1 MGKIVVKVQEE
12 KHLGEDKIYH
22 LMIGVKEVYL
32 YFKNDRNAK
41 QYEGYYISEREF
53 KSAMRGKTIRLQKE
67 NFIDIINPE
76 EKISAWVE
84 RLQKQRKEFG
94 NIRGERRGV
103 NATVILSGVFLIGIV
118 LLGIGFWRVQ
128 YKKNLA
134 QRVVSTEGE
143 VTSYTTAR
151 LQGKRYAQGYYD
163 VHVKYQVDGV
173 WYEGYNGTTATNQ
186 GVGAKVTVTYDP
198 KNPAKIYVAEDME
211 WDPFKFFMIGG
222 VIVLVSGA
230 LLGNEIHMKLMW
242 KKKTVKNSKNMT
254 LDKYFDGTIESGSYT
269 ESWIQEFDRNGE
281 DIGMKLNDTL
291 PNYHTRRKMD
301 FNTLEKEIEQLNR
314 IDLRANYN
322 YTSYDRY
329 CRLYNSIYENLL
341 EMEKD
346 GLISIESRS
355 KGLGYLRE
363 LLTNDG
369 PEYSYTVVFWE
380 KNRSLRKYKIGVCV
394 RGLPICKPVED

>member
-269 ESWIQEFDRNGE
+269 ESRIQEFDRNGE
-281 DIGMKLNDTL
+281 DIGKKLNDTHQMAIRFSTIAREKMGDKVDNFCIFNVNDDVNHREFSIDFEAY
-291 PNYHTRRKMD
+291 NYFAIRLNYDQGGFGCNIISGERMIALNNSQEWWDEANFDIFFMELQKE
-301 FNTLEKEIEQLNR
+301 LELR
-314 IDLRANYN
+314 IPDEYLRAHGW
-322 YTSYDRY
+322 
-329 CRLYNSIYENLL
+329 L
-341 EMEKD
+341 
-346 GLISIESRS
+346 
-355 KGLGYLRE
+355 
-363 LLTNDG
+363 
-369 PEYSYTVVFWE
+369 
-380 KNRSLRKYKIGVCV
+380 
-394 RGLPICKPVED
+394 

>member
-103 NATVILSGVFLIGIV
+103 NATVILSGIFLIGIV

-269 ESWIQEFDRNGE
+269 ESRIQEFDRNGE
-281 DIGMKLNDTL
+281 DIGKKLNDT
-291 PNYHTRRKMD
+291 HQMAIR
-301 FNTLEKEIEQLNR
+301 FNTIAREKMGDKVDKFCIFNVYDDVNHRAFSIDFEAYNYFAIRLNYDQGRFGCNIISGERMIALNNSQGWWDEADFDVFFKELQKELELR
-314 IDLRANYN
+314 IPDEYLRAHGW
-322 YTSYDRY
+322 
-329 CRLYNSIYENLL
+329 L
-341 EMEKD
+341 
-346 GLISIESRS
+346 
-355 KGLGYLRE
+355 
-363 LLTNDG
+363 
-369 PEYSYTVVFWE
+369 
-380 KNRSLRKYKIGVCV
+380 
-394 RGLPICKPVED
+394 

>member
-53 KSAMRGKTIRLQKE
+53 KSAMRGETIRLQKD
-67 NFIDIINPE
+67 NFIDIINSE

-103 NATVILSGVFLIGIV
+103 NATVILIGVFLIGIV

-269 ESWIQEFDRNGE
+269 ESRIQEFDRNGE
-281 DIGMKLNDTL
+281 DIGKKLNDTHQMAIRFSTIAREKMGDKVDNFCIFNVYDDVNHRAFSIDFEAY
-291 PNYHTRRKMD
+291 NYFAIRLNYDQGRFGCNIISGERMIGLNNSQEWWDEANFDIFFMELQKE
-301 FNTLEKEIEQLNR
+301 LELR
-314 IDLRANYN
+314 IPDEYLRAHGW
-322 YTSYDRY
+322 
-329 CRLYNSIYENLL
+329 L
-341 EMEKD
+341 
-346 GLISIESRS
+346 
-355 KGLGYLRE
+355 
-363 LLTNDG
+363 
-369 PEYSYTVVFWE
+369 
-380 KNRSLRKYKIGVCV
+380 
-394 RGLPICKPVED
+394 

>member
-53 KSAMRGKTIRLQKE
+53 KSAMRGETIRLQKE

-269 ESWIQEFDRNGE
+269 ESRIQEFDRNGE
-281 DIGMKLNDTL
+281 DIGKKLNDTHQMAIRFSTIAREKMGDKVDNFCIFNVNDDVNHRAFSIDFEAY
-291 PNYHTRRKMD
+291 NYFVIRLNYDQGRFGCNIISGERMIALNNSQGWWDEAD
-301 FNTLEKEIEQLNR
+301 FDVFFKELQKELELR
-314 IDLRANYN
+314 IPAKYLRAHGW
-322 YTSYDRY
+322 
-329 CRLYNSIYENLL
+329 L
-341 EMEKD
+341 
-346 GLISIESRS
+346 
-355 KGLGYLRE
+355 
-363 LLTNDG
+363 
-369 PEYSYTVVFWE
+369 
-380 KNRSLRKYKIGVCV
+380 
-394 RGLPICKPVED
+394 

>member
-12 KHLGEDKIYH
+12 KRLGEDKIYH

-242 KKKTVKNSKNMT
+242 KKKPVKNSKNMT

-269 ESWIQEFDRNGE
+269 ESRIQEFDRNGE
-281 DIGMKLNDTL
+281 DIGKKLNDTHQMAIRFSTIAREKMGDKVDKFCIFNVNDDVNHRAFSIDFEAY
-291 PNYHTRRKMD
+291 NYFVIRLNYDQGRFGCNIISGERMIALNNSQGWWDEAD
-301 FNTLEKEIEQLNR
+301 FDVFFIELQKELELR
-314 IDLRANYN
+314 IPAKYLRAHGW
-322 YTSYDRY
+322 
-329 CRLYNSIYENLL
+329 L
-341 EMEKD
+341 
-346 GLISIESRS
+346 
-355 KGLGYLRE
+355 
-363 LLTNDG
+363 
-369 PEYSYTVVFWE
+369 
-380 KNRSLRKYKIGVCV
+380 
-394 RGLPICKPVED
+394 

>member
-53 KSAMRGKTIRLQKE
+53 KSAMRGETIRLQKD
-67 NFIDIINPE
+67 NFIDIIKPE

-269 ESWIQEFDRNGE
+269 ESRIQEFDRNGE
-281 DIGMKLNDTL
+281 DIGKKLNDTHQMAIRFSTIAREKMGDKVDNFCIFNVNDDVNHRAFSIDFEAY
-291 PNYHTRRKMD
+291 NYFVIRLNYDQGRFGCNIISGERMIALNNSQGWWDEANFDIFFMELQKE
-301 FNTLEKEIEQLNR
+301 LELR
-314 IDLRANYN
+314 IPDEYLRAHGW
-322 YTSYDRY
+322 
-329 CRLYNSIYENLL
+329 L
-341 EMEKD
+341 
-346 GLISIESRS
+346 
-355 KGLGYLRE
+355 
-363 LLTNDG
+363 
-369 PEYSYTVVFWE
+369 
-380 KNRSLRKYKIGVCV
+380 
-394 RGLPICKPVED
+394 

>member
-103 NATVILSGVFLIGIV
+103 NATVILSVVFLIGIV

-269 ESWIQEFDRNGE
+269 ESRIQEFDRNGE
-281 DIGMKLNDTL
+281 DIGKKLNDTHQMAIRFSTIAREKMGDKVDNFCIFNVNDDVNHRAFSIDFEAY
-291 PNYHTRRKMD
+291 NYFVIRLNYDQGRFGCNIISGERMIALNNSQEWWDEANFDIFFMELQKE
-301 FNTLEKEIEQLNR
+301 LELR
-314 IDLRANYN
+314 IPDEYLRAHGW
-322 YTSYDRY
+322 
-329 CRLYNSIYENLL
+329 L
-341 EMEKD
+341 
-346 GLISIESRS
+346 
-355 KGLGYLRE
+355 
-363 LLTNDG
+363 
-369 PEYSYTVVFWE
+369 
-380 KNRSLRKYKIGVCV
+380 
-394 RGLPICKPVED
+394 

>member
-269 ESWIQEFDRNGE
+269 ESRIQEFDRNGE
-281 DIGMKLNDTL
+281 DIGKKLNDTHQMAIRFSTIAREKMGDKVDNFCIFNVNDDVNHRAFSIDFEAY
-291 PNYHTRRKMD
+291 NYFVIRLNYDQGRFGCNIISGERMIALNNSQEWWDEANFDIFFMELQKE
-301 FNTLEKEIEQLNR
+301 LELR
-314 IDLRANYN
+314 IPDEYLRAHGW
-322 YTSYDRY
+322 
-329 CRLYNSIYENLL
+329 L
-341 EMEKD
+341 
-346 GLISIESRS
+346 
-355 KGLGYLRE
+355 
-363 LLTNDG
+363 
-369 PEYSYTVVFWE
+369 
-380 KNRSLRKYKIGVCV
+380 
-394 RGLPICKPVED
+394 

>member
-41 QYEGYYISEREF
+41 QYEGFYISEREF

-269 ESWIQEFDRNGE
+269 ESRIQESDRNGE
-281 DIGMKLNDTL
+281 DIGKKLNDTHQMAIRFSTIAREKMGDKVDNFCIFNVDDDVNHRAFSIDFEAY
-291 PNYHTRRKMD
+291 NYFAIRLNYDQGRFGCNIISGERMIGLNNSQGWWDEANFDIFFMELQKE
-301 FNTLEKEIEQLNR
+301 LELR
-314 IDLRANYN
+314 IPDEYLRAHGW
-322 YTSYDRY
+322 
-329 CRLYNSIYENLL
+329 L
-341 EMEKD
+341 
-346 GLISIESRS
+346 
-355 KGLGYLRE
+355 
-363 LLTNDG
+363 
-369 PEYSYTVVFWE
+369 
-380 KNRSLRKYKIGVCV
+380 
-394 RGLPICKPVED
+394 

>member
-67 NFIDIINPE
+67 NFIDIINSE

-269 ESWIQEFDRNGE
+269 ESRIQEFDRNGE
-281 DIGMKLNDTL
+281 DIGKKLNDTHQMAIRFDKIAREKMGDKVDKFRIFNVYDDVNHRAFSIDFEAY
-291 PNYHTRRKMD
+291 NYFAIRLNYDQGRFGCNIISGERMIALNNSQEWWDEANFDIFFMELQKE
-301 FNTLEKEIEQLNR
+301 LELR
-314 IDLRANYN
+314 IPDKYLRAHGW
-322 YTSYDRY
+322 
-329 CRLYNSIYENLL
+329 L
-341 EMEKD
+341 
-346 GLISIESRS
+346 
-355 KGLGYLRE
+355 
-363 LLTNDG
+363 
-369 PEYSYTVVFWE
+369 
-380 KNRSLRKYKIGVCV
+380 
-394 RGLPICKPVED
+394 

>member
-53 KSAMRGKTIRLQKE
+53 KSAMRGETIRLQKD

-242 KKKTVKNSKNMT
+242 KKNTVKNSKNMT

-269 ESWIQEFDRNGE
+269 ESRIQEFDRNGE
-281 DIGMKLNDTL
+281 DIGKKLNDTHQMAIRFSTIAREKMGDKVDNFCIFNVNDDVNHRAFSIDFEAY
-291 PNYHTRRKMD
+291 NYFVIRLNYDQGRFGCNIISGERMIALNNSQGWWDEANFDIFFMELQKE
-301 FNTLEKEIEQLNR
+301 LELR
-314 IDLRANYN
+314 IPDKYLRAHGW
-322 YTSYDRY
+322 
-329 CRLYNSIYENLL
+329 L
-341 EMEKD
+341 
-346 GLISIESRS
+346 
-355 KGLGYLRE
+355 
-363 LLTNDG
+363 
-369 PEYSYTVVFWE
+369 
-380 KNRSLRKYKIGVCV
+380 
-394 RGLPICKPVED
+394 

>member
-269 ESWIQEFDRNGE
+269 ESRIQEFDRNGE
-281 DIGMKLNDTL
+281 DIGKKLNDTHQMAIRFSTIAREKMGDKVDNFCIFNVNDDVNHRAFSIDFEAY
-291 PNYHTRRKMD
+291 NYFVIRLNYDQGRFGCNIISGERMIALNNSQGWWDEAD
-301 FNTLEKEIEQLNR
+301 FGVFFKELQKELEFR
-314 IDLRANYN
+314 IPDKYLRAHGW
-322 YTSYDRY
+322 
-329 CRLYNSIYENLL
+329 L
-341 EMEKD
+341 
-346 GLISIESRS
+346 
-355 KGLGYLRE
+355 
-363 LLTNDG
+363 
-369 PEYSYTVVFWE
+369 
-380 KNRSLRKYKIGVCV
+380 
-394 RGLPICKPVED
+394 

>member
-67 NFIDIINPE
+67 NFIDIINSE

-269 ESWIQEFDRNGE
+269 ESRIQEFDRNGE
-281 DIGMKLNDTL
+281 DIGKKLNDTHQMAIRFSTIAREKMGDKVDNFCIFNVNDDVNHREFSIDFEAY
-291 PNYHTRRKMD
+291 NYFAIRLNYDQGRFGCNIISGERMIALNNSQEWWDEANFDIFFMELQKE
-301 FNTLEKEIEQLNR
+301 LELR
-314 IDLRANYN
+314 IPDEYLRAHGW
-322 YTSYDRY
+322 
-329 CRLYNSIYENLL
+329 L
-341 EMEKD
+341 
-346 GLISIESRS
+346 
-355 KGLGYLRE
+355 
-363 LLTNDG
+363 
-369 PEYSYTVVFWE
+369 
-380 KNRSLRKYKIGVCV
+380 
-394 RGLPICKPVED
+394 

>member
-128 YKKNLA
+128 YKKNLV

-269 ESWIQEFDRNGE
+269 ESRIQEFDRNGE
-281 DIGMKLNDTL
+281 DIGKKLKDTHQMAIRFITIAREKMGDKVDNFCIFNVNDDVNHRAFSIDFEAY
-291 PNYHTRRKMD
+291 NYFVIRLNYDQGRFGCNIISGERMIALNNSQGWWDEAD
-301 FNTLEKEIEQLNR
+301 FDVFFKELQKELELR
-314 IDLRANYN
+314 IPDEYLRAHGW
-322 YTSYDRY
+322 
-329 CRLYNSIYENLL
+329 L
-341 EMEKD
+341 
-346 GLISIESRS
+346 
-355 KGLGYLRE
+355 
-363 LLTNDG
+363 
-369 PEYSYTVVFWE
+369 
-380 KNRSLRKYKIGVCV
+380 
-394 RGLPICKPVED
+394 

>member
-103 NATVILSGVFLIGIV
+103 NATVILSVVFLIGIV

-211 WDPFKFFMIGG
+211 WGPFKFFMIGG

-269 ESWIQEFDRNGE
+269 ESRIQEFDRNGE
-281 DIGMKLNDTL
+281 DIGKKLNDTHQMAIRFSTIAREKMGDKVDNFCIFNVNDDVNHREFSIDFEAY
-291 PNYHTRRKMD
+291 NYFDIRLNYDQGGFGCNIISGERMIALNNSQEWWDEANFDIFFMELQKE
-301 FNTLEKEIEQLNR
+301 LELR
-314 IDLRANYN
+314 IPDEYLRAHGW
-322 YTSYDRY
+322 
-329 CRLYNSIYENLL
+329 L
-341 EMEKD
+341 
-346 GLISIESRS
+346 
-355 KGLGYLRE
+355 
-363 LLTNDG
+363 
-369 PEYSYTVVFWE
+369 
-380 KNRSLRKYKIGVCV
+380 
-394 RGLPICKPVED
+394 

>member
-12 KHLGEDKIYH
+12 KRLGEDKIYH

-41 QYEGYYISEREF
+41 QYEGFYISEREF

-242 KKKTVKNSKNMT
+242 KKKPVKNSKNMT

-269 ESWIQEFDRNGE
+269 ESRIQEFDRNGE
-281 DIGMKLNDTL
+281 DIGKKLNDTHQMAIRFSTIAREKMGDKVDKFCIFNVNDDVNHREFSINFEAY
-291 PNYHTRRKMD
+291 NYFAIRLNYDQGRFGCNIISGERMIALNNSQEWWDEANFDIFFMELQKE
-301 FNTLEKEIEQLNR
+301 LELR
-314 IDLRANYN
+314 IPDEYLRAHGW
-322 YTSYDRY
+322 
-329 CRLYNSIYENLL
+329 L
-341 EMEKD
+341 
-346 GLISIESRS
+346 
-355 KGLGYLRE
+355 
-363 LLTNDG
+363 
-369 PEYSYTVVFWE
+369 
-380 KNRSLRKYKIGVCV
+380 
-394 RGLPICKPVED
+394 

>member
-163 VHVKYQVDGV
+163 VLVNYQVDGV
-173 WYEGYNGTTATNQ
+173 WYIGYNGTTATNQ

-269 ESWIQEFDRNGE
+269 ESRIQEFDRNGE
-281 DIGMKLNDTL
+281 DIGKKLNDT
-291 PNYHTRRKMD
+291 HQMAIR
-301 FNTLEKEIEQLNR
+301 FNTIAREKMGDKVDKFCIFNVNDDVNHR
-314 IDLRANYN
+314 AFSIDFEAYN
-322 YTSYDRY
+322 YFAIRLNYDQGRFG
-329 CRLYNSIYENLL
+329 CNIISGERMIALNNSQGWWDEADFDAFLIELQKEL
-341 EMEKD
+341 ELRIPAK
-346 GLISIESRS
+346 
-355 KGLGYLRE
+355 YLQAHGW
-363 LLTNDG
+363 L
-369 PEYSYTVVFWE
+369 
-380 KNRSLRKYKIGVCV
+380 
-394 RGLPICKPVED
+394 

>member
-173 WYEGYNGTTATNQ
+173 WYKGYNGTTATNQ

-269 ESWIQEFDRNGE
+269 ESRIQEFDRNGE
-281 DIGMKLNDTL
+281 DIGKKLNDT
-291 PNYHTRRKMD
+291 HQMAIR
-301 FNTLEKEIEQLNR
+301 FNTIAREKMGDKVDKFCIFNVNDDVNHRAFSIDFEAYNYFAIRLNYDQGRFGCNIISGERMIALNNSQGWWDEADFDVFFKELQKELELR
-314 IDLRANYN
+314 IPDEYLRAHGW
-322 YTSYDRY
+322 
-329 CRLYNSIYENLL
+329 L
-341 EMEKD
+341 
-346 GLISIESRS
+346 
-355 KGLGYLRE
+355 
-363 LLTNDG
+363 
-369 PEYSYTVVFWE
+369 
-380 KNRSLRKYKIGVCV
+380 
-394 RGLPICKPVED
+394 

>member
-103 NATVILSGVFLIGIV
+103 NATVILSVVFLIGIV

-269 ESWIQEFDRNGE
+269 ESRIQEFDRNGE
-281 DIGMKLNDTL
+281 DIGKKLNDTHL
-291 PNYHTRRKMD
+291 MAIRFSTIAREKMGDKVDNFCIFNVNDDVNHREFSID
-301 FNTLEKEIEQLNR
+301 FE
-314 IDLRANYN
+314 AYN
-322 YTSYDRY
+322 YFAIRLNYDQGRFG
-329 CRLYNSIYENLL
+329 CNIISGERMIALNNSQGWWDEADFDAFLIELQKEL
-341 EMEKD
+341 ELRIPAK
-346 GLISIESRS
+346 
-355 KGLGYLRE
+355 YLQAHGW
-363 LLTNDG
+363 L
-369 PEYSYTVVFWE
+369 
-380 KNRSLRKYKIGVCV
+380 
-394 RGLPICKPVED
+394 

>member
-222 VIVLVSGA
+222 VIALVSGA

-269 ESWIQEFDRNGE
+269 ESRIQEFDRNGE
-281 DIGMKLNDTL
+281 DIGKKLNDTHQMAIRFSTIAREKMGDKVDNFCIFNVNDDVNHREFSIDFEAY
-291 PNYHTRRKMD
+291 NYFAIRLNYDQGRFGCNIISGERMIALNNSQEWWDEANFDIFFMELQKE
-301 FNTLEKEIEQLNR
+301 LELR
-314 IDLRANYN
+314 IPDEYLRAHGW
-322 YTSYDRY
+322 
-329 CRLYNSIYENLL
+329 L
-341 EMEKD
+341 
-346 GLISIESRS
+346 
-355 KGLGYLRE
+355 
-363 LLTNDG
+363 
-369 PEYSYTVVFWE
+369 
-380 KNRSLRKYKIGVCV
+380 
-394 RGLPICKPVED
+394 

>member
-269 ESWIQEFDRNGE
+269 ESRIQEFDRNGE
-281 DIGMKLNDTL
+281 DIGKKLNDTHQMAIRFSTIAREKMGDKVDNFCIFNVYDDVNHRAFSIDFEAY
-291 PNYHTRRKMD
+291 NYFVIRLNYDQGRFGCNIISGERMIALNNSQGWWDEAD
-301 FNTLEKEIEQLNR
+301 FDVFFKELQKELELR
-314 IDLRANYN
+314 IPDEYLRAHGW
-322 YTSYDRY
+322 
-329 CRLYNSIYENLL
+329 L
-341 EMEKD
+341 
-346 GLISIESRS
+346 
-355 KGLGYLRE
+355 
-363 LLTNDG
+363 
-369 PEYSYTVVFWE
+369 
-380 KNRSLRKYKIGVCV
+380 
-394 RGLPICKPVED
+394 

>member
-67 NFIDIINPE
+67 NFIDIINSE

-269 ESWIQEFDRNGE
+269 ESRIQEFDRNGE
-281 DIGMKLNDTL
+281 NIGKKLNDTHQMAIRFSTIAREKMGDKVDNFCIFNVNDDVNHRAFSIDFEAY
-291 PNYHTRRKMD
+291 NYFVIRLNYDQGRFGCNIISGERMIALNNSQEWWDEANFDIFFMELQKE
-301 FNTLEKEIEQLNR
+301 LELR
-314 IDLRANYN
+314 IPDEYLRAHGW
-322 YTSYDRY
+322 
-329 CRLYNSIYENLL
+329 L
-341 EMEKD
+341 
-346 GLISIESRS
+346 
-355 KGLGYLRE
+355 
-363 LLTNDG
+363 
-369 PEYSYTVVFWE
+369 
-380 KNRSLRKYKIGVCV
+380 
-394 RGLPICKPVED
+394 

>member
-67 NFIDIINPE
+67 NFIDIINSE

-103 NATVILSGVFLIGIV
+103 NATVILSVVFLIGIV

-269 ESWIQEFDRNGE
+269 ESRIQEFDRNGE
-281 DIGMKLNDTL
+281 DIGKKLNDT
-291 PNYHTRRKMD
+291 HQMAIR
-301 FNTLEKEIEQLNR
+301 FNTIAREKMGDKVDKFCIFNVNDDVNHRAFSIDFEAYNYFAIRLNYDQGRFGCNIISGERMIALNNSQGWWDEADFDVFFKELQKELELR
-314 IDLRANYN
+314 IPDEYLRAHGW
-322 YTSYDRY
+322 
-329 CRLYNSIYENLL
+329 L
-341 EMEKD
+341 
-346 GLISIESRS
+346 
-355 KGLGYLRE
+355 
-363 LLTNDG
+363 
-369 PEYSYTVVFWE
+369 
-380 KNRSLRKYKIGVCV
+380 
-394 RGLPICKPVED
+394 

>member
-103 NATVILSGVFLIGIV
+103 NATVILSVVFLIGIV

-269 ESWIQEFDRNGE
+269 ESRIQEFDRNGE
-281 DIGMKLNDTL
+281 DIGKKLNDTHQMAIRFSTIAREKMGDKVDNFCIFNVNDDVNHREFSIDFEAY
-291 PNYHTRRKMD
+291 NYFAIRLNYDQGRFGCNIISGERMIALNNSQGWWDEAD
-301 FNTLEKEIEQLNR
+301 FDVFFKELQKELELR
-314 IDLRANYN
+314 IPDEYLRAHGW
-322 YTSYDRY
+322 
-329 CRLYNSIYENLL
+329 L
-341 EMEKD
+341 
-346 GLISIESRS
+346 
-355 KGLGYLRE
+355 
-363 LLTNDG
+363 
-369 PEYSYTVVFWE
+369 
-380 KNRSLRKYKIGVCV
+380 
-394 RGLPICKPVED
+394 

>member
-269 ESWIQEFDRNGE
+269 ESRTQEFDRNGE
-281 DIGMKLNDTL
+281 DIGKKLNDT
-291 PNYHTRRKMD
+291 HQMAIR
-301 FNTLEKEIEQLNR
+301 FNTIAREKMGDKVDKFCIFNVYDDVNHR
-314 IDLRANYN
+314 AFSIDFEAYN
-322 YTSYDRY
+322 YFVIRLNYDQGRFG
-329 CRLYNSIYENLL
+329 CNIISGERMIALNNSQGWWDEADFDVFLIELQKEL
-341 EMEKD
+341 ELRIPAK
-346 GLISIESRS
+346 
-355 KGLGYLRE
+355 YLQAHGW
-363 LLTNDG
+363 L
-369 PEYSYTVVFWE
+369 
-380 KNRSLRKYKIGVCV
+380 
-394 RGLPICKPVED
+394 

>member
-53 KSAMRGKTIRLQKE
+53 KSAMRGETIRLQKD
-67 NFIDIINPE
+67 NFIDIIKPE

-222 VIVLVSGA
+222 VVVLVSGA

-269 ESWIQEFDRNGE
+269 ESRIQEFDRNGE
-281 DIGMKLNDTL
+281 DIGKKLNDTHQMAIRFSTIAREKMGDKVDNFCIFNVNDDVNHRAFSIDFEAY
-291 PNYHTRRKMD
+291 NYFAIRLNYDQGRFGCNIISGERMIALNNSQEWWDEAD
-301 FNTLEKEIEQLNR
+301 FDIFFVELQKELESR
-314 IDLRANYN
+314 IPDKYLRAHGW
-322 YTSYDRY
+322 
-329 CRLYNSIYENLL
+329 L
-341 EMEKD
+341 
-346 GLISIESRS
+346 
-355 KGLGYLRE
+355 
-363 LLTNDG
+363 
-369 PEYSYTVVFWE
+369 
-380 KNRSLRKYKIGVCV
+380 
-394 RGLPICKPVED
+394 

>member
-12 KHLGEDKIYH
+12 KRLGEDKIYH

-41 QYEGYYISEREF
+41 QYEGFYISEREF

-242 KKKTVKNSKNMT
+242 KKKPVKNSKNMT

-269 ESWIQEFDRNGE
+269 ESRIQEFDRNGE
-281 DIGMKLNDTL
+281 DIGKKLNDTHQMAIRFSTSAREKMGDKVDKFCIFNVNDDVNHREFSINFEAY
-291 PNYHTRRKMD
+291 NYFAIRLNYDQGRFGCNIISGERMIALNNSQEWWDEANFDIFFMELQKE
-301 FNTLEKEIEQLNR
+301 LELR
-314 IDLRANYN
+314 IPDEYLRAHGW
-322 YTSYDRY
+322 
-329 CRLYNSIYENLL
+329 L
-341 EMEKD
+341 
-346 GLISIESRS
+346 
-355 KGLGYLRE
+355 
-363 LLTNDG
+363 
-369 PEYSYTVVFWE
+369 
-380 KNRSLRKYKIGVCV
+380 
-394 RGLPICKPVED
+394 

>member
-1 MGKIVVKVQEE
+1 MGKIVVKVQEK

-242 KKKTVKNSKNMT
+242 KKKPVKNSKNMT

-269 ESWIQEFDRNGE
+269 ESRIQEFDRNGE
-281 DIGMKLNDTL
+281 DIGKKLNDTHQMAIRFSTIAREKMGDKVDKFCIFNVNDDVNHREFSINFEAY
-291 PNYHTRRKMD
+291 NYFAIRLNYDQGRFGCNIISGERMIALNNSQKWWD
-301 FNTLEKEIEQLNR
+301 KANFDIFFVELQKELEFR
-314 IDLRANYN
+314 IPDKYLRAHGW
-322 YTSYDRY
+322 
-329 CRLYNSIYENLL
+329 L
-341 EMEKD
+341 
-346 GLISIESRS
+346 
-355 KGLGYLRE
+355 
-363 LLTNDG
+363 
-369 PEYSYTVVFWE
+369 
-380 KNRSLRKYKIGVCV
+380 
-394 RGLPICKPVED
+394 

>member
-67 NFIDIINPE
+67 NFIDIINSE

-269 ESWIQEFDRNGE
+269 ESRIQEFDRNGE
-281 DIGMKLNDTL
+281 DIGKKLNDT
-291 PNYHTRRKMD
+291 HQMAIRFSTIAREKMGDKVDNFCIFNVNDDVNHREFSID
-301 FNTLEKEIEQLNR
+301 FE
-314 IDLRANYN
+314 AYN
-322 YTSYDRY
+322 YFAIRLNYDQGRFG
-329 CRLYNSIYENLL
+329 CNIISGERMIALNNSQGWWDEADFDVFFKELQKEL
-341 EMEKD
+341 ELRIPDK
-346 GLISIESRS
+346 
-355 KGLGYLRE
+355 YLQAHGW
-363 LLTNDG
+363 L
-369 PEYSYTVVFWE
+369 
-380 KNRSLRKYKIGVCV
+380 
-394 RGLPICKPVED
+394 

>member
-12 KHLGEDKIYH
+12 KRLGEDKIYH

-41 QYEGYYISEREF
+41 QYEGFYISEREF

-242 KKKTVKNSKNMT
+242 KKKPVKNSKNMT

-269 ESWIQEFDRNGE
+269 ESRIQEFDRNGE
-281 DIGMKLNDTL
+281 DIGKKLNDTHQMAIRFSTIAREKMGDKVDKFCIFNVNDDVNHRAFSIDFEAY
-291 PNYHTRRKMD
+291 NYFVIRLNYDQGRFGCNIISGERMIALNNSQGWWDEAD
-301 FNTLEKEIEQLNR
+301 FDVFFKELQKELELR
-314 IDLRANYN
+314 IPAKYLRAHGW
-322 YTSYDRY
+322 
-329 CRLYNSIYENLL
+329 L
-341 EMEKD
+341 
-346 GLISIESRS
+346 
-355 KGLGYLRE
+355 
-363 LLTNDG
+363 
-369 PEYSYTVVFWE
+369 
-380 KNRSLRKYKIGVCV
+380 
-394 RGLPICKPVED
+394 

>member
-41 QYEGYYISEREF
+41 QYEGFYISEREF

-269 ESWIQEFDRNGE
+269 ESRIQESDRNGE
-281 DIGMKLNDTL
+281 DIGKKLNDTHQMAIRFSTIAREKMGDKVDNFCIFNVDDDVNHRAFSIDFEAY
-291 PNYHTRRKMD
+291 NYFAIRLNYDQGRFGCNIISGERMIGLNNSQKWWD
-301 FNTLEKEIEQLNR
+301 KANFDIFFVELQKELELR
-314 IDLRANYN
+314 IPDKYLRAHGW
-322 YTSYDRY
+322 
-329 CRLYNSIYENLL
+329 L
-341 EMEKD
+341 
-346 GLISIESRS
+346 
-355 KGLGYLRE
+355 
-363 LLTNDG
+363 
-369 PEYSYTVVFWE
+369 
-380 KNRSLRKYKIGVCV
+380 
-394 RGLPICKPVED
+394 

>member
-269 ESWIQEFDRNGE
+269 ESRIQEFDRNGE
-281 DIGMKLNDTL
+281 DIGKKLNDT
-291 PNYHTRRKMD
+291 HQMAIRFSTIAREKMGDKVDNFCIFNVNDDVNHREFSID
-301 FNTLEKEIEQLNR
+301 FE
-314 IDLRANYN
+314 AYN
-322 YTSYDRY
+322 YFVIRLNYDQGRFG
-329 CRLYNSIYENLL
+329 CNIISGERMIALNNSQGWWDEADFDVFLIELQKEL
-341 EMEKD
+341 ELRIPAK
-346 GLISIESRS
+346 
-355 KGLGYLRE
+355 YLQAHGW
-363 LLTNDG
+363 L
-369 PEYSYTVVFWE
+369 
-380 KNRSLRKYKIGVCV
+380 
-394 RGLPICKPVED
+394 

>member
-41 QYEGYYISEREF
+41 QYEGFYISEREF

-269 ESWIQEFDRNGE
+269 ESRIQEFDRNGE
-281 DIGMKLNDTL
+281 DIGKKLNDTHQMAIRFSTIAREKMGDKVDNFCIFNVYDDVNHRAFSIDFEAY
-291 PNYHTRRKMD
+291 NYFAIRLNYDQGRFGCNIISGERMIGLNNSQGWWDEAD
-301 FNTLEKEIEQLNR
+301 FDVFLIELQKELELR
-314 IDLRANYN
+314 IPAKYLRAHGW
-322 YTSYDRY
+322 
-329 CRLYNSIYENLL
+329 L
-341 EMEKD
+341 
-346 GLISIESRS
+346 
-355 KGLGYLRE
+355 
-363 LLTNDG
+363 
-369 PEYSYTVVFWE
+369 
-380 KNRSLRKYKIGVCV
+380 
-394 RGLPICKPVED
+394 

>member
-269 ESWIQEFDRNGE
+269 ESRIQEFDRNGE
-281 DIGMKLNDTL
+281 DIGKKLNDTHQMAIRFSTIAREKMGDKVDNFCIFNVYDDVNHRAFSIDFEAY
-291 PNYHTRRKMD
+291 NYFAIRLNYDQGRFGCNIISGERMIGLNNSQGWWDEANFDIFFMELQKE
-301 FNTLEKEIEQLNR
+301 LELR
-314 IDLRANYN
+314 IPDEYLRAHGW
-322 YTSYDRY
+322 
-329 CRLYNSIYENLL
+329 L
-341 EMEKD
+341 
-346 GLISIESRS
+346 
-355 KGLGYLRE
+355 
-363 LLTNDG
+363 
-369 PEYSYTVVFWE
+369 
-380 KNRSLRKYKIGVCV
+380 
-394 RGLPICKPVED
+394 

>member
-151 LQGKRYAQGYYD
+151 LQGKRHAQGYYD

-269 ESWIQEFDRNGE
+269 ESRTQEFDRNGE
-281 DIGMKLNDTL
+281 DIGKKLNDT
-291 PNYHTRRKMD
+291 HQMAIR
-301 FNTLEKEIEQLNR
+301 FNTIAREKMGDKVDKFCIFNVYDDVNHR
-314 IDLRANYN
+314 AFSIDFEAYN
-322 YTSYDRY
+322 YFVIRLNYDQGRFG
-329 CRLYNSIYENLL
+329 CNIISGDRMIALNNSQEWWDEADFGVFFKELQKEL
-341 EMEKD
+341 ELRIPAK
-346 GLISIESRS
+346 
-355 KGLGYLRE
+355 YLQAHGW
-363 LLTNDG
+363 L
-369 PEYSYTVVFWE
+369 
-380 KNRSLRKYKIGVCV
+380 
-394 RGLPICKPVED
+394 

>member
-269 ESWIQEFDRNGE
+269 ESRIQEFDRNGE
-281 DIGMKLNDTL
+281 NIGKKLNDT
-291 PNYHTRRKMD
+291 HQMAIRFSTIAREKMGDKVDNFCIFNVNDDVNHREFSID
-301 FNTLEKEIEQLNR
+301 FE
-314 IDLRANYN
+314 AYN
-322 YTSYDRY
+322 YFAIRLNYDQGRFG
-329 CRLYNSIYENLL
+329 CNIISGERMIALNNSQGWWDEADFDVFLIELQKEL
-341 EMEKD
+341 ELRIPAK
-346 GLISIESRS
+346 
-355 KGLGYLRE
+355 YLQAHGW
-363 LLTNDG
+363 L
-369 PEYSYTVVFWE
+369 
-380 KNRSLRKYKIGVCV
+380 
-394 RGLPICKPVED
+394 

>member
-269 ESWIQEFDRNGE
+269 ESRIQEFDRNGE
-281 DIGMKLNDTL
+281 DIGKKLNDT
-291 PNYHTRRKMD
+291 HQMAIR
-301 FNTLEKEIEQLNR
+301 FNTIAREKMGDKVDKFCIFNVNDDVNHRAFSIDFEAYNYFVIRLNYDQGRFGCNIISGERMIALNNSQGWWDEADFDVFLIELQKELELR
-314 IDLRANYN
+314 IPDKYLRAHGW
-322 YTSYDRY
+322 
-329 CRLYNSIYENLL
+329 L
-341 EMEKD
+341 
-346 GLISIESRS
+346 
-355 KGLGYLRE
+355 
-363 LLTNDG
+363 
-369 PEYSYTVVFWE
+369 
-380 KNRSLRKYKIGVCV
+380 
-394 RGLPICKPVED
+394 

>member
-269 ESWIQEFDRNGE
+269 ESRIQEFDRNGE
-281 DIGMKLNDTL
+281 DIGKKLNDT
-291 PNYHTRRKMD
+291 HQMAIRFSTIAREKMGDKVDNFCIFNVNDDVNHRAFSID
-301 FNTLEKEIEQLNR
+301 FE
-314 IDLRANYN
+314 AYN
-322 YTSYDRY
+322 YFVIRLNYDQGRFG
-329 CRLYNSIYENLL
+329 CNIISGERMIALNNSQGWWDEADFDVFLIELQKEL
-341 EMEKD
+341 ELRIPAK
-346 GLISIESRS
+346 
-355 KGLGYLRE
+355 YLQAHGW
-363 LLTNDG
+363 L
-369 PEYSYTVVFWE
+369 
-380 KNRSLRKYKIGVCV
+380 
-394 RGLPICKPVED
+394 